1 MMLIEKRRLKVR
13 VKLVGFEWRK
23 YCDLVSRWSVE
34 IGDTQITIL
43 GNK

>member
-1 MMLIEKRRLKVR
+1 MMLIEKSRLKVR
-13 VKLVGFEWRK
+13 DKLASVEWRRC
-23 YCDLVSRWSVE
+23 CDLVSRWSVE

>member
-1 MMLIEKRRLKVR
+1 MVLIEKEMLKVR
-13 VKLVGFEWRK
+13 AKGLLFEWRRC
-23 YCDLVSRWSVE
+23 CDLVSRWSVE

>member
-13 VKLVGFEWRK
+13 AKLASVEWRR
-23 YCDLVSRWSVE
+23 CDLISRWSVE

-43 GNK
+43 GNQ